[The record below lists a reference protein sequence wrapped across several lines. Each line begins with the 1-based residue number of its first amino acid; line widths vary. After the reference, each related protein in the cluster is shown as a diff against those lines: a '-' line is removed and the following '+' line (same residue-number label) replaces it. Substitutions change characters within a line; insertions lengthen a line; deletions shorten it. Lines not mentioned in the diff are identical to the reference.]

1 MQKKLHQAGTV
12 NIVNLDEIMYIKYR
26 THEIR
31 NYFCLMNSNLPSL
44 LSLLSIVQ
52 LAVVCLVEC
61 LCGPV
66 DDSWLSTVRG
76 AEKSV
81 RISGLAWIGLTTCVV
96 HWQDR
101 RQCVCDQ
108 QVDVSAVE
116 LMKRADAPKPQTLE
130 IGRSTRLESQSSGL
144 LPIILVL
151 WGRRLGKVW

>member
-12 NIVNLDEIMYIKYR
+12 NIVNLDEILYIKYR
-26 THEIR
+26 THEFR

-44 LSLLSIVQ
+44 LSLLSPVQ

-101 RQCVCDQ
+101 RQCVCEL
-108 QVDVSAVE
+108 QV
-116 LMKRADAPKPQTLE
+116 T
-130 IGRSTRLESQSSGL
+130 
-144 LPIILVL
+144 LVL
-151 WGRRLGKVW
+151 QRNTVSLLRLIPVHFFTARISWENSPEVSTGYKYPK